1 MGFAECLILL
11 GVAYDS
17 AEAVVWADRLIAFV
31 AQQARQASA
40 GLAGERGDFP
50 NWAGSSHAARGER
63 RRNAT
68 VTSIAPTGTL
78 SIIAG
83 TSAGIEP
90 LFAVAYRRAHALGG
104 APLIEINPV
113 FRRHAA
119 RLGLDSD
126 ERLCAVLETGTPRG
140 APGIPPALAQLFVTA
155 TEVPVTGHLA
165 IQAAFQRHV
174 DNAVSKTINLPED
187 AGRDEVA
194 TAYLDAW
201 RLGLKGVT
209 VYRSGSRST
218 QVVTLGVDEDVV
230 AREFFARCDPGA
242 CRL

>member
-1 MGFAECLILL
+1 MA
-11 GVAYDS
+11 
-17 AEAVVWADRLIAFV
+17 WADRLMAFV
-31 AQQARQASA
+31 AEQAGQASA
-40 GLAGERGDFP
+40 ELAAERGSFP
-50 NWAGSSHAARGER
+50 NWARSVHAARGEV

-83 TSAGIEP
+83 TSGGIEP

-104 APLIEINPV
+104 VPLIEINPI

-119 RLGLDSD
+119 TLGLDND
-126 ERLCAVLETGTPRG
+126 ERLRAVLEKGTLRG
-140 APGIPPALAQLFVTA
+140 APGIPPSFARLFVTA
-155 TEVPVTGHLA
+155 AEVPVAGHLA

-174 DNAVSKTINLPED
+174 DNAVSKTINLAEG
-187 AGRDEVA
+187 AGREEVA
-194 TAYLDAW
+194 SAYLDGW

-209 VYRSGSRST
+209 VYRSGSKST
-218 QVVTLGVDEDVV
+218 QVLTLGIDEDPA
-230 AREFFARCDPGA
+230 AREFFAKCDPGA